1 MKVALVTAIAAFA
14 LDDDLAPLA
23 EALARAG
30 MQPSLVAWDDPT
42 VSWSRFDLAL
52 LRSPWDYSERLEEFL
67 VWAARVG
74 GQTLLLNPLE
84 VIRHNTDKHY
94 LADLARQGVAVV
106 PSVFVEPDED
116 AALALAAFLAGFP
129 EAAEFVVKP
138 AVGAG
143 SRDAQRH
150 GRAQPEAAL
159 VHVQRLLAERR
170 SVLLQPYLPS
180 VDKDGETA
188 LMFFD
193 GRFSH
198 AIRKGPLLKRDEG
211 PTRALF
217 APEKITARKPGK
229 DELALAE
236 ATLAALPH
244 DALAYARVDLIRADD
259 GLPRVLELELTEPSL
274 FFVHGD
280 GAADRFA
287 ASLLRRL
294 QAIAPS
300 S

>member
-217 APEKITARKPGK
+217 APEKITAREPGK

-244 DALAYARVDLIRADD
+244 DVLAYARVDLIRADD

>member
-1 MKVALVTAIAAFA
+1 MKIALVTAIAALA

-23 EALARAG
+23 EAIARAG
-30 MQPSLVAWDDPT
+30 MHPSIVAWDDPT

-52 LRSPWDYSERLEEFL
+52 LRSPWDYTERLEEFL
-67 VWAARVG
+67 AWAARVG
-74 GQTLLLNPLE
+74 EQTLLLNPLE

-94 LADLARQGVAVV
+94 LADLARQGIAVV
-106 PSVFVEPDED
+106 PSVFVEPNED
-116 AALALAAFLAGFP
+116 AAPALDAFLARFP

-150 GRAQPEAAL
+150 GRVEREAAL
-159 VHVQRLLAERR
+159 AHVHRLLAERR
-170 SVLLQPYLPS
+170 SVLLQPYLAS

-198 AIRKGPLLKRDEG
+198 AIRKGPLLQRGEG
-211 PTRALF
+211 STRALF
-217 APEKITARKPGK
+217 APEKITARQPGK

-236 ATLAALPH
+236 ATLAALPYPP
-244 DALAYARVDLIRADD
+244 LAYARVDLIRADD

-287 ASLLRRL
+287 VSLLKRL
-294 QAIAPS
+294 QATALS